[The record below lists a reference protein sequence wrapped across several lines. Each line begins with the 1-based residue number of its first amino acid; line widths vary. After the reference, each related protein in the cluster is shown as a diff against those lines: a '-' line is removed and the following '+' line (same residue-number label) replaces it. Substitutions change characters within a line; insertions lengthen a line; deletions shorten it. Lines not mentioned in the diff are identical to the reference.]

1 MSGTRKPGP
10 GASSPSAGPRSLS
23 VVVPVFE
30 EEANAEALVDG
41 LVEVLR
47 PLGIPFEIIVVD
59 DGSGDGTLGVL
70 RRVQR
75 RTPELCVMA
84 LRRNFGQTLAL
95 QAGFDRARGEV
106 IVTLDGDL
114 QNDPRDIPRLVDALA
129 SGADV
134 VSGWRRDRK
143 DALVVRKVPSWVA
156 NWLIRK
162 FTGVPVHD
170 QGCSLKAYRADVVRG
185 LDLYADMHRFVAVLS
200 MAAGARLAEVV
211 VRHHP
216 RVAGRSK
223 YGLSR
228 VLKVIA
234 DLMTIQM
241 LTRFRESPIRWFSLL
256 AVPFV
261 AALAAALLALGIH
274 GTGTVVLPAV
284 ALVSAATATGCVTC
298 GLVAELMLSLR
309 PGGRREPAL
318 HRSRPAG
325 IRHVRRHA

>member
-1 MSGTRKPGP
+1 M
-10 GASSPSAGPRSLS
+10 GAVEQAGRRSSSRSPRSLS

-41 LVEVLR
+41 LAAVLR
-47 PLGIPFEIIVVD
+47 PLGIPFEIVVVD
-59 DGSGDGTLGVL
+59 DGSRDRTLAVL
-70 RRVQR
+70 RRVQE
-75 RTPELCVMA
+75 RTPELCVVA

-114 QNDPRDIPRLVDALA
+114 QNDPRDIPRLLEALA
-129 SGADV
+129 AGADV

-143 DALVVRKVPSWVA
+143 DALVVRKLPSWAA

-162 FTGVPVHD
+162 LTGVPVHD
-170 QGCSLKAYRADVVRG
+170 QGCALKAYRADVVRG

-256 AVPFV
+256 AVPFAAAFA
-261 AALAAALLALGIH
+261 AALAALAVQGP
-274 GTGTVVLPAV
+274 GTVVLPAV
-284 ALVSAATATGCVTC
+284 ALISAATATGCGTC

-318 HRSRPAG
+318 HRSHPAG
-325 IRHVRRHA
+325 AWHARQHA